1 MPTTQKRASNSV
13 STEKRTAGRKSQ
25 GQGGSRKR
33 SGNGRSGTHM
43 VTNLEDG
50 FLAELADML
59 FAERELLKVL
69 PKLSQAATSR
79 RLRDALEWHTEQT
92 EQQVMRLQNIFKLFG
107 RKEEVETC
115 EGMQGIL
122 EECKDL
128 LQKTG
133 PGPVRDAMII
143 AATQKAEHY
152 EIAAYGTL
160 CSWADQLGEDQ
171 VVDLLAE
178 TLHEEKATDRNLS
191 RIAEMMANP
200 QAERGESR
208 YGRQESFGYGREQ
221 QGRGGRQEWG
231 ESEAMSARSREPR
244 FEDRSR
250 GRSGREKRYE
260 D

>member
-1 MPTTQKRASNSV
+1 MPTTQKRASKST
-13 STEKRTAGRKSQ
+13 STETRTTGRGSQ

-50 FLAELADML
+50 FLGELADML

-69 PKLSQAATSR
+69 PKLSQAASSR

-178 TLHEEKATDRNLS
+178 TLYEEKATDRNLS

-200 QAERGESR
+200 QADRGESR
-208 YGRQESFGYGREQ
+208 YGREERFGYEREQ
-221 QGRGGRQEWG
+221 Q
-231 ESEAMSARSREPR
+231 PR

-260 D
+260 DR

>member
-1 MPTTQKRASNSV
+1 
-13 STEKRTAGRKSQ
+13 
-25 GQGGSRKR
+25 
-33 SGNGRSGTHM
+33 M

-69 PKLSQAATSR
+69 PKLSQAASSR
-79 RLRDALEWHTEQT
+79 RLRDALEWHAEQT
-92 EQQVMRLQNIFKLFG
+92 EQQVMRLQNVYKLFG
-107 RKEEVETC
+107 RKEETETC

-171 VVDLLAE
+171 VVDMLAE
-178 TLHEEKATDRNLS
+178 SLHEKKAADRNLS
-191 RIAEMMANP
+191 RIAEMNANP
-200 QAERGESR
+200 QAEHGGRGDRFGFDREPQGR
-208 YGRQESFGYGREQ
+208 GRQEGRE
-221 QGRGGRQEWG
+221 
-231 ESEAMSARSREPR
+231 SYAMSDRTPR